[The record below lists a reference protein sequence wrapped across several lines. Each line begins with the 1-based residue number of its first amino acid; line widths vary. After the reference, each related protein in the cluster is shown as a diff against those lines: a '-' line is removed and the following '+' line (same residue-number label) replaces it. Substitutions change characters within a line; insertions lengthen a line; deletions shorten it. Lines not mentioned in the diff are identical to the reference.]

1 LTVYTFEWPDRF
13 PPGSR
18 SHWENAIRPLAE
30 AAAAEADEGA
40 RAASSPAV
48 LDAAPVRAA
57 AEPDA
62 STAAAQPAA
71 VNAAMILGFVIAR

>member
-1 LTVYTFEWPDRF
+1 
-13 PPGSR
+13 
-18 SHWENAIRPLAE
+18 
-30 AAAAEADEGA
+30 
-40 RAASSPAV
+40 V